1 MSKPGGDPSFGISS
15 GDDMILPGRHPACR
29 RREAQSG
36 SCTERENLCCDAK
49 GEVTSGYH
57 REGESTDAEHR
68 DGAARSSAEGPVMGV
83 GAKGLR
89 CSAEAV
95 GQLAT
100 GGACG
105 RGKAVRDP
113 ETGGLGSFRACEGE
127 PGSGWSGWTVDSRV
141 RGQPCGQ
148 PLQAL
153 ESDVLGEPLPS
164 GGPPGRDKYVC
175 NLTQFAANAE
185 GSSPVP
191 ELDILTHSP
200 LFKRIDE
207 ARQKSA
213 KDIEIPSGEGV
224 EYALLNRI
232 DTLARRL

>member
-153 ESDVLGEPLPS
+153 ESDVLGELLPS
-164 GGPPGRDKYVC
+164 AGAAGGDSESGWGRGRESRPHGEAVSGSRIALGQHGLHATGDTAFYAKRRSADHG
-175 NLTQFAANAE
+175 NETRAN
-185 GSSPVP
+185 SSESSV
-191 ELDILTHSP
+191 
-200 LFKRIDE
+200 
-207 ARQKSA
+207 
-213 KDIEIPSGEGV
+213 
-224 EYALLNRI
+224 
-232 DTLARRL
+232 